1 MHPDGGGKGSG
12 RDAAARSAV
21 DRYERKSGSESARLW
36 THQRETLVSLGRSQP
51 TPVTGNRLLSGDR
64 RVVGAPTFDL
74 PPQRSEQH
82 TLTRGQLALSLA
94 GTHAHAADSTLVR
107 TMQPTT
113 APLRIGHGARPLAS
127 ESHWLLSTAGK
138 WTEEDEKEW
147 KRQQHRENMVFFRRK
162 KKEQQAELRTQHQ
175 QLEQRLQ
182 QHLAMQRR
190 AASRASQNHRYG
202 TSRDKKHAAVCH
214 LIAET
219 EALKIENVALRDQ
232 INKHKTLQD
241 GVLEAGDG
249 LEYDAT
255 EPTSS
260 VASRDGSS
268 SDTSSSGGSLSSGS
282 SSSSSSSSLSH
293 LVSLQRGWR
302 VHFSGGEPS
311 FHFHPFAKEQ
321 LDSIREGYD
330 ARFAALPL
338 LTNVGSILGWE
349 VERAPLIPH
358 PALKVLVARVRYTKR
373 IHCAGGSAHATMDML
388 DAESWPVLTT
398 PELWQ
403 RIHNGS
409 VTSQVLQAVDED
421 TFVLVRNA
429 PEHSLGVIIRY
440 LNLVSR
446 RRIQYP
452 DGRRSIIY
460 SMVVVTS
467 AANQRSREAEPE
479 RRDVHWVNEGGA
491 YMTLSQIDHGTLE
504 VVYDHCS
511 GCISEQ
517 HAQHCLVDWGH
528 IVIRW
533 EQLVTPSRVLTF

>member
-1 MHPDGGGKGSG
+1 
-12 RDAAARSAV
+12 
-21 DRYERKSGSESARLW
+21 
-36 THQRETLVSLGRSQP
+36 
-51 TPVTGNRLLSGDR
+51 
-64 RVVGAPTFDL
+64 
-74 PPQRSEQH
+74 
-82 TLTRGQLALSLA
+82 
-94 GTHAHAADSTLVR
+94 
-107 TMQPTT
+107 MQPTT

-138 WTEEDEKEW
+138 WTKEDEKEW

-190 AASRASQNHRYG
+190 AASRASQSHRHP
-202 TSRDKKHAAVCH
+202 TSRDKTHAAVCH
-214 LIAET
+214 LVAET

-232 INKHKTLQD
+232 IDKHKTLQ
-241 GVLEAGDG
+241 GSVAQAGDG
-249 LEYDAT
+249 LESDVT

-260 VASRDGSS
+260 VASRDHSS
-268 SDTSSSGGSLSSGS
+268 SDSSSSGGSLSSD
-282 SSSSSSSSLSH
+282 SSSSSSLSH

-302 VHFSGGEPS
+302 VHFAGGEPS
-311 FHFHPFAKEQ
+311 FHFYPFAKEQ
-321 LDSIREGYD
+321 LDAIREDYD
-330 ARFAALPL
+330 AKFAVLPSL
-338 LTNVGSILGWE
+338 VNVGSMLGWE
-349 VERAPLIPH
+349 VERAPLFQH

-373 IHCAGGSAHATMDML
+373 IHCAGGSAHATMDKL

-398 PELWQ
+398 SELWQ
-403 RIHNGS
+403 RIHNSS

-429 PEHSLGVIIRY
+429 PERSLDVTIRY

-446 RRIQYP
+446 RRVQCP

-479 RRDVHWVNEGGA
+479 RHDEHWINEGGA
-491 YMTLSQIDHGTLE
+491 YMTLSQIDHDTLE
-504 VVYDHCS
+504 VVYDHIS
-511 GCISEQ
+511 GCMSEQ
-517 HAQHCLVDWGH
+517 HARHCLVDWGH